1 MNHVAIK
8 VVEEPVLEAVVVH
21 KVPLAAAVVETLS
34 VADAWEVQP
43 LWVAEL
49 VAWTDSYPIQRG
61 TEPKKQYSSVDF
73 F

>member
-8 VVEEPVLEAVVVH
+8 VVEEPVLEGVVVH
-21 KVPLAAAVVETLS
+21 KVPLATAVVEALS

-49 VAWTDSYPIQRG
+49 IAWTDSYPI
-61 TEPKKQYSSVDF
+61 
-73 F
+73 